1 MKTPSSN
8 SINGKLLSRAVLVLN
23 ANYAPMMV
31 CTAKRAICMEYLDKV
46 DILANYN
53 DKIHSPTIT
62 YDLPSVIKIKDYV
75 RYDNLSVDLNRKNVI
90 ARDEHI
96 CQYCGISKI
105 PLTIDHVTPK
115 GRGGIDSWGNL
126 VAACK
131 PCNQKKGDRM
141 PDEVGMALKRN
152 PKRPNR
158 LYYFQRFVKEQQKDW
173 HPYLFMEPFRIN

>member
-115 GRGGIDSWGNL
+115 GRGGIDSWENL